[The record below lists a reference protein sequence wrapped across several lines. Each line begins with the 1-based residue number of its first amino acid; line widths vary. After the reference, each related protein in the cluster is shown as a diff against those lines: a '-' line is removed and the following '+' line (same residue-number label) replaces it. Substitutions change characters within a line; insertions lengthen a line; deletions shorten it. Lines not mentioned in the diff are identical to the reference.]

1 MGSAF
6 SSQFGS
12 LGPDGLLIAE
22 LSAFAWLTYYSI
34 TYGLKQYRYSQT
46 AQKGKRRRDLR
57 DSKKFNFPLVTE
69 EKVKK
74 ILGAKDVTQLREMQI
89 RREITSQDIVSV
101 YSHRC
106 HTIGRSLNLVT
117 EEYYDEALLMAK
129 EKDAETE
136 RAIKNKSTDLL
147 PKLHGIPVS
156 IKDHVIYDCF

>member
-1 MGSAF
+1 M
-6 SSQFGS
+6 
-12 LGPDGLLIAE
+12 
-22 LSAFAWLTYYSI
+22 
-34 TYGLKQYRYSQT
+34 
-46 AQKGKRRRDLR
+46 R
-57 DSKKFNFPLVTE
+57 DSKKFTFPPVTE

-156 IKDHVIYDCF
+156 IKDHVINICFNLI